1 MNNSK
6 LVFAFLASALSF
18 ASCMHPQNQA
28 PEYIIKNDGYTKAG
42 SHGYNP
48 NFEKP
53 KEEAS
58 SFSAKASSIAH
69 DSTSHTTT
77 ATPPQEAAHQ
87 ETPAHNSGTEHGHG
101 H

>member
-58 SFSAKASSIAH
+58 SFSANVSTAH
-69 DSTSHTTT
+69 DSTSHTT

-87 ETPAHNSGTEHGHG
+87 ETPTHNSGTEHGHG